1 LLQVE
6 LNRADVTLIVPH
18 PQSQKRQSGAGL
30 YWIGA
35 GGYDDGGKNP
45 GCVQNRQIMTTGA
58 SAAAGEAQ
66 RKLETRRAGSDGLAL
81 VLSGRWCLDQALPA
95 HEELDA
101 ELRQG
106 VRRLAFDVAEL
117 GAWDSGLLTFLAGVF
132 KACAARDIAV
142 DQSGLPQGVRHLLAM
157 ACAVPEQKV
166 AGRGMPEGGLF
177 ARVGRA
183 ALESFRGA
191 PAMLRFLGEIT
202 LSFLRLFTGRARFR
216 ASDMWIE
223 IEQVGPRALP
233 IVSVIS
239 FLVGLIL
246 AYLGADQLRLVGAQI
261 FIADLVSI
269 GMVREVGA
277 LMTGIII
284 AGRTGAA
291 FAAQLGTMQVNEEI
305 DAFKTLGI
313 SPVDFLVLPRM
324 LALMLMVPLLTLYS
338 GFVGML
344 AGLLVS
350 TLIFDI
356 SFFEYYNETLRALEL
371 KHFWVG
377 LSKGTVYGAMVAFA
391 GCLRGMQC
399 GRSAEAVGEA
409 ATSAVVTGIL
419 LITIAASV
427 MTIVYYQ
434 LEI

>member
-1 LLQVE
+1 MPTAPE
-6 LNRADVTLIVPH
+6 L
-18 PQSQKRQSGAGL
+18 S
-30 YWIGA
+30 
-35 GGYDDGGKNP
+35 
-45 GCVQNRQIMTTGA
+45 
-58 SAAAGEAQ
+58 AAGEAGP
-66 RKLETRRAGSDGLAL
+66 KLETRRVEGDGLL
-81 VLSGRWCLDQALPA
+81 VILSGRWCLDQALPTR
-95 HEELDA
+95 EDVEQ
-101 ELRQG
+101 ELRHG
-106 VRRLAFDVAEL
+106 VRRLQFDAAAL
-117 GAWDSGLLTFLAGVF
+117 GTWDTGLLTFLAGLL
-132 KACAARDIAV
+132 KSCGAHGIEV
-142 DQSGLPQGVRHLLAM
+142 DQGGLPQGIRRLLAM
-157 ACAVPEQKV
+157 AFAIPEQKV
-166 AGRGMPEGGLF
+166 AGRGGRGGNLL
-177 ARVGRA
+177 ARVGTA
-183 ALESFRGA
+183 AVEFFRGA

-202 LSFLRLFTGRARFR
+202 QSFLRLFTGRARFR
-216 ASDMWIE
+216 SGDMWLE
-223 IEQVGPRALP
+223 VEQVGPRALP

-261 FIADLVSI
+261 FIADLVAI

-305 DAFKTLGI
+305 DAFRTLGI

-350 TLIFDI
+350 VLIFDI
-356 SFFEYYNETLRALEL
+356 SLFEYYNETLRALEL
-371 KHFWVG
+371 KHFGVG
-377 LSKGTVYGAMVAFA
+377 LSKGTVYGAMIAFA

-409 ATSAVVTGIL
+409 ATSAVVTAIL

>member
-1 LLQVE
+1 MTNAVE
-6 LNRADVTLIVPH
+6 PH
-18 PQSQKRQSGAGL
+18 
-30 YWIGA
+30 
-35 GGYDDGGKNP
+35 
-45 GCVQNRQIMTTGA
+45 
-58 SAAAGEAQ
+58 AAGEAGQ
-66 RKLETRRAGSDGLAL
+66 RLALRHPAEDGLTV
-81 VLSGRWCLDQALPA
+81 VLAGRWCLDGTLPSHEAVERELSAAL
-95 HEELDA
+95 
-101 ELRQG
+101 
-106 VRRLAFDVAEL
+106 RRLTFDTAAL
-117 GAWDSGLLTFLAGVF
+117 GDWDSGLLTFLSGVL
-132 KACAARDIAV
+132 KACAVRDIAV
-142 DQSGLPQGVRHLLAM
+142 DQDGLPEGLRRLLAM
-157 ACAVPEQKV
+157 AFAVPEQKV
-166 AGRGMPEGGLF
+166 PPRAAAAQSLS
-177 ARVGRA
+177 ARVGA
-183 ALESFRGA
+183 ATLDLIRGA

-202 LSFLRLFTGRARFR
+202 LSFLRLFAGRARFR
-216 ASDMWIE
+216 VSDMWLE

-246 AYLGADQLRLVGAQI
+246 AYLGADQLKLVGAQI
-261 FIADLVSI
+261 FIADLVAI

-305 DAFKTLGI
+305 DAFRTLGI

-338 GFVGML
+338 GFVGMF
-344 AGLLVS
+344 AGLVVS
-350 TLIFDI
+350 VTIFDI
-356 SFFEYYNETLRALEL
+356 SLFEYYNETLRALEL

-434 LEI
+434 LDI